1 MNSKI
6 YACIFSVVYVALIVV
21 ALLLVVFEPRP
32 MAMQQHDVMYIEFI
46 EPESPPEPP
55 KVVRETPKV
64 APPVPNSR
72 QKETP
77 PHEVPAP
84 EEITQQSSGPAEE
97 TRTVK
102 QRALLQMPTV
112 GTDKPADVGNE
123 MAKQDTVASATGKG
137 QGLSQYGDVAA
148 KVDAGLQGRGC
159 DYLPRPSY
167 PSGYK
172 YGKVVVRVIVNTEG
186 KVVSAV
192 PTAEGGGTSDA
203 ELWNAAQKA
212 ALKAR
217 FKPIEG
223 LGDQGGT
230 ITYEFNLK

>member
-84 EEITQQSSGPAEE
+84 EESTQQSSGPAEE
-97 TRTVK
+97 TRTVN
-102 QRALLQMPTV
+102 QRALLPMPTV

-123 MAKQDTVASATGKG
+123 MAKLDTVASATGKG
-137 QGLSQYGDVAA
+137 QGLSQYGDVATQ
-148 KVDAGLQGRGC
+148 VDAGLQGRC
-159 DYLPRPSY
+159 NYVPRPSY
-167 PSGYK
+167 PPGYK
-172 YGKVVVRVIVNTEG
+172 YGKVVVQVIVNTEG
-186 KVVSAV
+186 KVVSAEPIAV
-192 PTAEGGGTSDA
+192 GGGTSDA
-203 ELWNAAQKA
+203 DLKNAAKKA

-230 ITYEFNLK
+230 ITYEFKLK